1 MKKFFEHA
9 AVLIFWL
16 LVWTGI
22 SAAVGSELLVP
33 SPAAVVLK
41 IIALCQT
48 KSFWISV
55 VTSLLRVAE
64 GFLLGSVLGV
74 LTAVLT
80 AKSRLASVL
89 IRPLLSVIKAT
100 PVASFIILA
109 VIWLNLGQVPV
120 LTSMLVVIPAVWANA
135 EKGILSTD
143 EQLLT
148 MARCFSVPK
157 NKIFSGIYLPSVRP
171 YFLAAV
177 NSAMGMAWKAGVAA
191 EVICP
196 YRNSIGTA
204 LHDSKIYLETTEL
217 FAWTAVTV
225 LLSVLLERAVL
236 KIIKRG
242 ERRRAQIR

>member
-22 SAAVGSELLVP
+22 STAVGSELLVP
-33 SPAAVVLK
+33 SPVSVVLK

-48 KSFWISV
+48 KSFWLSV
-55 VTSLLRVAE
+55 LTSLLRVAE

-89 IRPLLSVIKAT
+89 IKPFLSVIKAA

-225 LLSVLLERAVL
+225 LLSVLLEKTVL